1 MFQSP
6 ITNRACTG
14 RQFADKASEQFAE
27 HEAFSHMMD
36 GAPET
41 NDMTMA
47 LLQEIRLGFGKNA
60 EIDLALCKYL
70 KAQSKPHEAWDEA
83 LADLTRIERVIVR
96 KGLIPGL
103 ARDQHEELVCKYIA
117 RFLRRIGRLW
127 NSLYRVKPDCD
138 DYRPYDST
146 CAQCG
151 TEYYGWTTTKDIC
164 LDCSLANGINQLNL
178 RQCLQALSQLPS

>member
-1 MFQSP
+1 MFQSS

-14 RQFADKASEQFAE
+14 RQLADKASEQFAE

-70 KAQSKPHEAWDEA
+70 KAQAKPHEAWDEA
-83 LADLTRIERVIVR
+83 LADLGRIERVVV
-96 KGLIPGL
+96 GLRVVPAL
-103 ARDQHEELVCKYIA
+103 AKNEHDELVCKYLA
-117 RFLRRIGRLW
+117 RFMKRITRLW
-127 NSLYRVKPDCD
+127 HSLYRIKHDVD
-138 DYRPYDST
+138 DYRDYSLEDS
-146 CAQCG
+146 
-151 TEYYGWTTTKDIC
+151 I
-164 LDCSLANGINQLNL
+164 NHINQLSL
-178 RQCLQALSQLPS
+178 RQCLQLLSQLPS